1 MYLCYVNLKAIL
13 AVHKMFLRKSKIK
26 RSFLNLIFKFYFYF
40 LKKIDCL
47 TTST

>member
-13 AVHKMFLRKSKIK
+13 VVHKMFFRKSKSK
-26 RSFLNLIFKFYFYF
+26 RSFLNLTFKFYFYF